1 MIFNTIIQ
9 KDGDAGSDESTINE
23 DERRRIQALSRFERV
38 LWRRGILNVAGVD
51 EAGRGPLA
59 GPVVAAAV
67 IVPPGIMIPG
77 IDDSKKLTPERRDVV
92 YDRIVHS
99 GAYYSVATIDHTEI
113 DRINILQATH
123 KAMRQ
128 AVANLPLSP
137 DMVLVDGFLL
147 PGLEMPCIGI
157 IDGDSRSYSIAAAS
171 IVAKVKR
178 DALMT
183 SLASEFPQY
192 GFDRNMGYGTEMHR
206 RALTCHGPSPCHR
219 RTFQGVLAM
228 GGMNGQ

>member
-1 MIFNTIIQ
+1 MWSHDYFEKTL
-9 KDGDAGSDESTINE
+9 
-23 DERRRIQALSRFERV
+23 RRNGFLLI
-38 LWRRGILNVAGVD
+38 AGVD
-51 EAGRGPLA
+51 EVGRGALA
-59 GPVVAAAV
+59 GPVFAAAV
-67 IVPPGIMIPG
+67 VLDGTGDYSSIR
-77 IDDSKKLTPERRDVV
+77 DSKVLSARKRRSLAERIHAEALGVGFGQV
-92 YDRIVHS
+92 S
-99 GAYYSVATIDHTEI
+99 ESEI

-128 AVANLPLSP
+128 AVANLPVSP

-178 DALMT
+178 DAIMT

-228 GGMNGQ
+228 GGMNGH

>member
-1 MIFNTIIQ
+1 MWSH
-9 KDGDAGSDESTINE
+9 DY
-23 DERRRIQALSRFERV
+23 FEKTLRHNGF
-38 LWRRGILNVAGVD
+38 LLIAGVD
-51 EAGRGPLA
+51 EVGRGALA
-59 GPVVAAAV
+59 GPVFAAAV
-67 IVPPGIMIPG
+67 VLDGTGDYNSIR
-77 IDDSKKLTPERRDVV
+77 DSKVLSARKRRSLAERIHAEALGVGFGWV
-92 YDRIVHS
+92 S
-99 GAYYSVATIDHTEI
+99 ESEI

-128 AVANLPLSP
+128 AVANLPVSP

-147 PGLEMPCIGI
+147 PGIEMPCIGI

-178 DALMT
+178 DAFMT

-206 RALTCHGPSPCHR
+206 RALSCHGPSPCHR

-228 GGMNGQ
+228 GGINGQ

>member
-1 MIFNTIIQ
+1 MWSHDYFEKTL
-9 KDGDAGSDESTINE
+9 
-23 DERRRIQALSRFERV
+23 RRNGFLLI
-38 LWRRGILNVAGVD
+38 AGVD
-51 EAGRGPLA
+51 EVGRGALA
-59 GPVVAAAV
+59 GPVFAAAV
-67 IVPPGIMIPG
+67 VLDGTGDYSSIR
-77 IDDSKKLTPERRDVV
+77 DSKVLSARKRRSLAK
-92 YDRIVHS
+92 RIHAEALGIGFGQVS
-99 GAYYSVATIDHTEI
+99 ESEI